1 MANVREQVSLSRFT
15 TLGLGGPARRFVVAG
30 TDEEIIAAVRDAD
43 RRAEP
48 LLVLGGGSN
57 LLISDN
63 GFPGTVIQVATKG
76 IHRMTGPDAAGLDR
90 QGPDE
95 AGPRQAEPGAPVTL
109 TVAAGEEWD
118 TVVASCVTADL
129 AGLECLSGIPGLA
142 GATPIQNV
150 GAYGQEVADTIT
162 RVRAYDRA
170 SDTVVDLAAADC
182 GFGYRTSAFKRS
194 ITPPAVTGRF
204 VILGVTFQ
212 LTSDPLS
219 LPVRYAELA
228 GALGLEAGRPNQD
241 GQPRDGQRQEDGQP
255 RDGQPRDGQHGAGRA
270 PLGDVR
276 SAVLRLRRAKGMVL
290 DPGDPDSRSA
300 GSFFTNPVLDA
311 AQFARLRRVVDG
323 RSGPGVPI
331 PQFPAGP
338 GQVKVSAA
346 WLIGQAGFGK
356 GYQGGGPAD
365 GNRPGPAARI
375 STKHTLALVNPGGAR
390 AADVV
395 GLAREIRDRVR
406 DIFGVEL
413 ASEPVLVGVSL

>member
-1 MANVREQVSLSRFT
+1 MANVREQVRLSGFT

-43 RRAEP
+43 QRGEP

-57 LLISDN
+57 LVISDD

-76 IHRMTGPDAAGLDR
+76 IHRTTGQDERGPDD
-90 QGPDE
+90 
-95 AGPRQAEPGAPVTL
+95 AGPSQAEPGGAVTL

-118 TVVASCVTADL
+118 TVVASCVAADL
-129 AGLECLSGIPGLA
+129 AGLECLSGIPGLS

-170 SDTVVDLAAADC
+170 TAGVVELAAADC

-194 ITPPAVTGRF
+194 IRAPAVTGRF
-204 VILGVTFQ
+204 VVLGVTFQ
-212 LTSDPLS
+212 LASDQLS
-219 LPVRYAELA
+219 RPVRYAELA
-228 GALGLEAGRPNQD
+228 RALGLEPGRPGQGGQD
-241 GQPRDGQRQEDGQP
+241 AG
-255 RDGQPRDGQHGAGRA
+255 GRA

-276 SAVLRLRRAKGMVL
+276 SAVLRLRRGKGMVL

-311 AQFARLRRVVDG
+311 LQFSALRRVVDE
-323 RSGPGVPI
+323 RCGPGVPI
-331 PQFPAGP
+331 PQFPAEP
-338 GQVKVSAA
+338 GLVKVPAA
-346 WLIGQAGFGK
+346 WLIGQAGFEK
-356 GYQGGGPAD
+356 GYEGAGRGR
-365 GNRPGPAARI
+365 GSRPGPAVRI
-375 STKHTLALVNPGGAR
+375 STKHTLALVNPGGAST
-390 AADVV
+390 AEVA

>member
-1 MANVREQVSLSRFT
+1 MANVREPVRLSRFT

-30 TDEEIIAAVRDAD
+30 TDEEIIAAVRAAD
-43 RRAEP
+43 QRGEP

-57 LLISDN
+57 LVISDD

-76 IHRMTGPDAAGLDR
+76 IHRTTDPGAGPDAAGP
-90 QGPDE
+90 G
-95 AGPRQAEPGAPVTL
+95 QAEPGAPVTL
-109 TVAAGEEWD
+109 TVAAGEDWD
-118 TVVASCVTADL
+118 TVVASCVAADL

-170 SDTVVDLAAADC
+170 TAEVVDLAAADC

-194 ITPPAVTGRF
+194 ITAPSVTGRF
-204 VILGVTFQ
+204 VVLEVAFQ
-212 LTSDPLS
+212 LTNDRLSRPL
-219 LPVRYAELA
+219 RYAELA
-228 GALGLEAGRPNQD
+228 GALGLDTARLDAARLDAARLDPARQD
-241 GQPRDGQRQEDGQP
+241 DRGQDDGP
-255 RDGQPRDGQHGAGRA
+255 RA

-276 SAVLRLRRAKGMVL
+276 SAVLRLRRGKGMVL

-300 GSFFTNPVLDA
+300 GSFFTNPVLDTT
-311 AQFARLRRVVDG
+311 QFAALRRVVDE
-323 RSGPGVPI
+323 RCGPGVPI

-338 GQVKVSAA
+338 GQVKVPAA

-356 GYQGGGPAD
+356 GYHGARQAGGG
-365 GNRPGPAARI
+365 RPGPAAHI
-375 STKHTLALVNPGGAR
+375 STKHTLALVNPGDAR
-390 AADVV
+390 TADVV

>member
-1 MANVREQVSLSRFT
+1 MANVREPVRLSRFT

-43 RRAEP
+43 QHGEP

-57 LLISDN
+57 LVISDN
-63 GFPGTVIQVATKG
+63 GFPGTVIQVSTKG
-76 IHRMTGPDAAGLDR
+76 IHRMTGPDEAGLDR
-90 QGPDE
+90 ASPDE
-95 AGPRQAEPGAPVTL
+95 AGPGRPEPGAPVTL

-118 TVVASCVTADL
+118 TVVASCVAADL

-162 RVRAYDRA
+162 RVRAYDRDRA
-170 SDTVVDLAAADC
+170 EVVELAAGDC

-204 VILGVTFQ
+204 VVLGVTFQ
-212 LTSDPLS
+212 LTSDQRS
-219 LPVRYAELA
+219 QPVRYAELA
-228 GALGLEAGRPNQD
+228 RALGLDSRLDQTGPDQSGSGESR
-241 GQPRDGQRQEDGQP
+241 
-255 RDGQPRDGQHGAGRA
+255 RA

-276 SAVLRLRRAKGMVL
+276 SAVLRLRRGKGMVL

-300 GSFFTNPVLDA
+300 GSFFTNPILDA
-311 AQFARLRRVVDG
+311 AQFARLRRVVDE
-323 RSGPGVPI
+323 RSGPDVPI

-338 GQVKVSAA
+338 GQVKVPAA
-346 WLIGQAGFGK
+346 WLIGQAGFQK
-356 GYQGGGPAD
+356 GYQGAGGS
-365 GNRPGPAARI
+365 RPGSGARI
-375 STKHTLALVNPGGAR
+375 SAKHTLALVNPGDAST
-390 AADVV
+390 AEVV

-406 DIFGVEL
+406 DIFGVGL
-413 ASEPVLVGVSL
+413 ASEPVLVGVRL

>member
-1 MANVREQVSLSRFT
+1 MANVREQVRLSRFT

-30 TDEEIIAAVRDAD
+30 TDEEIIAAVRAAD
-43 RRAEP
+43 QRGEP

-76 IHRMTGPDAAGLDR
+76 VHRMTGPDEAGLDR
-90 QGPDE
+90 ASPDE
-95 AGPRQAEPGAPVTL
+95 AGPGRPPPGAPVTL

-118 TVVASCVTADL
+118 TVVASCVAADL
-129 AGLECLSGIPGLA
+129 AGLECLSGIPGLT

-162 RVRAYDRA
+162 RVRTYDRA
-170 SDTVVDLAAADC
+170 TGQVVDLAAADC

-194 ITPPAVTGRF
+194 ITAPAVTGRF
-204 VILGVTFQ
+204 VVLGVTFQ
-212 LTSDPLS
+212 LTGDRLS
-219 LPVRYAELA
+219 RPVRYAELA
-228 GALGLEAGRPNQD
+228 GALGLDAGPTDQGGPDQGGPDR
-241 GQPRDGQRQEDGQP
+241 
-255 RDGQPRDGQHGAGRA
+255 GARA

-276 SAVLRLRRAKGMVL
+276 SAVLRLRRRKGMVL

-300 GSFFTNPVLDA
+300 GSFFTNPVLDSG
-311 AQFARLRRVVDG
+311 QFATLRRVVDE
-323 RSGPGVPI
+323 RCGPGVPI

-346 WLIGQAGFGK
+346 WLIGQAGFQK
-356 GYQGGGPAD
+356 GYEHAAPAD
-365 GNRPGPAARI
+365 GKRPGPAAHI
-375 STKHTLALVNPGGAR
+375 STKHTLALVNPGGAS
-390 AADVV
+390 AAEVV
-395 GLAREIRDRVR
+395 GLAREIRDRVH
-406 DIFGVEL
+406 DIFRVEL

>member
-1 MANVREQVSLSRFT
+1 MANVREQVRLSRFT

-30 TDEEIIAAVRDAD
+30 TDEEIIAAVRAAD
-43 RRAEP
+43 QRGEP

-76 IHRMTGPDAAGLDR
+76 VHRMTGPDEAGLDR
-90 QGPDE
+90 ASPDE
-95 AGPRQAEPGAPVTL
+95 AGPGRPAPGAPVTL

-118 TVVASCVTADL
+118 TVVASCVAADL
-129 AGLECLSGIPGLA
+129 AGLECLSGIPGLT

-162 RVRAYDRA
+162 RVRTYDRA
-170 SDTVVDLAAADC
+170 TGQVVDLAAADC

-194 ITPPAVTGRF
+194 ITAPAVTGRF
-204 VILGVTFQ
+204 VVLGVTFQ
-212 LTSDPLS
+212 LTGDRLS
-219 LPVRYAELA
+219 RPVRYAELA
-228 GALGLEAGRPNQD
+228 GALGLDAGPTDQGGPD
-241 GQPRDGQRQEDGQP
+241 QGGPDQGGPDQ
-255 RDGQPRDGQHGAGRA
+255 GARA

-276 SAVLRLRRAKGMVL
+276 SAVLRLRRRKGMVL

-300 GSFFTNPVLDA
+300 GSFFTNPVLDSG
-311 AQFARLRRVVDG
+311 QFATLRRVVDE
-323 RSGPGVPI
+323 RCGPGVPI

-346 WLIGQAGFGK
+346 WLIGQAGFQK
-356 GYQGGGPAD
+356 GYEHAAPAD
-365 GNRPGPAARI
+365 GKRPGPAAHI
-375 STKHTLALVNPGGAR
+375 STKHTLALVNPGGAS
-390 AADVV
+390 AAEVV
-395 GLAREIRDRVR
+395 GLAREIRDRVH
-406 DIFGVEL
+406 DIFRVEL

>member
-1 MANVREQVSLSRFT
+1 MANVREPVRLSRFT

-30 TDEEIIAAVRDAD
+30 TDEEIIAAVRTAD
-43 RRAEP
+43 QRGEP

-57 LLISDN
+57 LVISDD

-76 IHRMTGPDAAGLDR
+76 IHRTTDPGAGPDAAGP
-90 QGPDE
+90 G
-95 AGPRQAEPGAPVTL
+95 QALPGTPVTL
-109 TVAAGEEWD
+109 TVAAGEDWD
-118 TVVASCVTADL
+118 TVVASCVAADL

-170 SDTVVDLAAADC
+170 TAEVTDLAAADC

-194 ITPPAVTGRF
+194 ITAPAVTGRF
-204 VILGVTFQ
+204 VVLEVTFQ
-212 LTSDPLS
+212 LTSDRLSRPL
-219 LPVRYAELA
+219 RYAELA
-228 GALGLEAGRPNQD
+228 GALGLDPARPDPVRLNPARPDDGGQD
-241 GQPRDGQRQEDGQP
+241 E
-255 RDGQPRDGQHGAGRA
+255 GARA

-276 SAVLRLRRAKGMVL
+276 SAVLRLRRGKGMVL
-290 DPGDPDSRSA
+290 DPADPDSRSA
-300 GSFFTNPVLDA
+300 GSFFTNPVLHT
-311 AQFARLRRVVDG
+311 AQFAALRRVVDE
-323 RSGPGVPI
+323 RCGPGVPI

-338 GQVKVSAA
+338 GQVKVPAA

-356 GYQGGGPAD
+356 GYQGARRAD
-365 GNRPGPAARI
+365 GGRPGPAAHI
-375 STKHTLALVNPGGAR
+375 STKHTLALVNPGDAR
-390 AADVV
+390 TADVV